1 MSIFF
6 YNSTSL
12 KPKSVASSLICM
24 NFASPD
30 PGVWKANLCP
40 TGRHCCLWPVQPT
53 PFQQDRRP
61 CSTNRMVLWFM
72 AVMHELISVTLIRF
86 SFKILMVCILRC
98 WIFLEKT
105 VATDANLPGKFYD
118 FIECKFLG
126 WKCIHHGNL
135 FGCPLYKALLPEG
148 GLSGIG

>member
-1 MSIFF
+1 MRSQFHQLETEICSKFIDLHEF
-6 YNSTSL
+6 CITRPRRLKGKSLSNRQALLLVTSETNPL
-12 KPKSVASSLICM
+12 
-24 NFASPD
+24 
-30 PGVWKANLCP
+30 
-40 TGRHCCLWPVQPT
+40 
-53 PFQQDRRP
+53 QQDRRP
-61 CSTNRMVLWFM
+61 CSTNRVNLWFM

-86 SFKILMVCILRC
+86 PFPILMVCILRS
-98 WIFLEKT
+98 WIFLEKN
-105 VATDANLPGKFYD
+105 VATDAKLPGKFYD